1 MANKTRLAL
10 KTVELTPDG
19 ILIRSVE
26 IIDMLSGERLR
37 PAKLTKDL
45 AEMISC
51 IEIDTDLYFDI
62 QNLKAKNE
70 NFQKLPLTPDNDD
83 NAE

>member
-70 NFQKLPLTPDNDD
+70 NFQKLINTFNLTT
-83 NAE
+83 

>member
-1 MANKTRLAL
+1 MAKTRLAF

-19 ILIRSVE
+19 ILIGSVE
-26 IIDMLSGERLR
+26 IIDMLSGESLR
-37 PAKLTKDL
+37 PAKLTKEL

-70 NFQKLPLTPDNDD
+70 IFQKLINTFNLVT
-83 NAE
+83 

>member
-10 KTVELTPDG
+10 KTVELTSEG

-26 IIDMLSGERLR
+26 IVDMISGERLR
-37 PAKLTKDL
+37 PAKLTKEL

-62 QNLKAKNE
+62 QNLKAKNKI
-70 NFQKLPLTPDNDD
+70 FQKLINTFNLVT
-83 NAE
+83 